1 MKMLVVFISDMH
13 RVMLY
18 VELIKVNPQQTS
30 CTGPFLGT
38 QETASKG
45 RREKK
50 IPYLNGAHI

>member
-1 MKMLVVFISDMH
+1 MLVVFISDMH